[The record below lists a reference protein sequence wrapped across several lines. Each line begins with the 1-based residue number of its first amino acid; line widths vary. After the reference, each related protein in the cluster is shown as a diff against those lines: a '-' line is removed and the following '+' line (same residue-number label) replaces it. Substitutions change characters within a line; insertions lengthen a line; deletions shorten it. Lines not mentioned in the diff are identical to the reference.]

1 MLTGYV
7 ALISNFFKRVLLKV
21 ELKIKGKAI
30 VTVKHKENE
39 KCKKRRNLMTRQKI
53 KPRNIWQVIM
63 KPCTVMTSEQ
73 PLF

>member
-7 ALISNFFKRVLLKV
+7 ALISYFFKRVLLKV

-39 KCKKRRNLMTRQKI
+39 PDKR
-53 KPRNIWQVIM
+53 
-63 KPCTVMTSEQ
+63 
-73 PLF
+73 